1 MKVRDTICLSG
12 FGGASQAGAAGVF
25 GPAQPACA
33 AAVASPV
40 RPLSERID
48 IESLS
53 SIPASELTPKVR
65 VALGQPMA
73 ELQRLRDEL
82 ERAKKRLNQLEALAD
97 RDALTPV
104 LNRRAFVREL
114 SRMMAFTVRYK
125 TPSSVLYF
133 DVNGMK
139 QINDSLGHAAG
150 DAALNHLAGVLVR
163 SVRASDVVGRL
174 GGDEFAVALAQTG
187 REGAL
192 EKAESLTEAVQSQ
205 PAIWNGAALEV
216 RVAYGIHTFA
226 EKEPVDEALH
236 AADQAMYEH
245 KNAILA
251 AAAEG

>member
-1 MKVRDTICLSG
+1 MCPSG
-12 FGGASQAGAAGVF
+12 FGGVSQAAAAGAF
-25 GPAQPACA
+25 GPVRTVCE

-40 RPLSERID
+40 RPLSEPID
-48 IESLS
+48 IASFL
-53 SIPASELTPKVR
+53 SIPESELTPKVR
-65 VALGQPMA
+65 AALSQPMA
-73 ELQRLRDEL
+73 EVQRLRDEL

-97 RDALTPV
+97 RDALTSV

-150 DAALNHLAGVLVR
+150 DAALNYLAGVLVR
-163 SVRASDVVGRL
+163 NVRASDVVGRL
-174 GGDEFAVALAQTG
+174 GGDEFAVALVQTG

-192 EKAESLTEAVQSQ
+192 EKAESLTAAVQSQ
-205 PAIWNGAALEV
+205 PAIWNGAVLEV

-226 EKEPVDEALH
+226 GKEPVDEALH
-236 AADQAMYEH
+236 AADQAMYQH

-251 AAAEG
+251 ASAVG